1 MKEDV
6 TTKSSNFEIENL
18 GGSILQTVPLPG
30 SQIIFTG
37 YTDQQVIDL
46 INQYI
51 KGLNSGWVNFPNLN
65 FSYPAGGVGRF
76 TNQFPF
82 FFGPNPSTYQLRKS
96 DNPVIFSNFTDIF
109 ENVKFN
115 PVSNYAGYGI
125 MWNKDTVGPQTTETT
140 EEIEKIKY
148 LQSPVTYGVMGGDF
162 LYLLSHNSQKPSS
175 NKIDLKDTLYGI
187 GQEEFVNTIKPNT
200 SSMVRGEELID
211 LLEKIV
217 TFLTTHTHPF
227 PGLPPIQEPAGTI
240 TVTQLDTL
248 INNAQNTIL
257 NQNIRIN

>member
-1 MKEDV
+1 
-6 TTKSSNFEIENL
+6 
-18 GGSILQTVPLPG
+18 
-30 SQIIFTG
+30 
-37 YTDQQVIDL
+37 
-46 INQYI
+46 
-51 KGLNSGWVNFPNLN
+51 
-65 FSYPAGGVGRF
+65 
-76 TNQFPF
+76 
-82 FFGPNPSTYQLRKS
+82 
-96 DNPVIFSNFTDIF
+96 
-109 ENVKFN
+109 
-115 PVSNYAGYGI
+115 
-125 MWNKDTVGPQTTETT
+125 
-140 EEIEKIKY
+140 
-148 LQSPVTYGVMGGDF
+148 MGGDF